1 MKKRNYIFVLA
12 TMLLGTA
19 CSQEEFTPTTEQ
31 GNEDILF
38 TATLQKEIAAES
50 RALGDNK
57 KEEVALP
64 YVKNIRVRKVDINS
78 GKTIKPTET
87 QIFKV
92 RTGNYGTLDMVD
104 EKGKPSGTAMKWTD
118 KENAVDFYA
127 WTVPTGVSIED
138 DATTG
143 TVDFALGNKYDAKS
157 TNPSD
162 TLADVVVT
170 PLEALIGAY
179 NSGKYNTNPSV
190 SLPFKHLV
198 SKVKILV
205 HWYDNSV
212 ITNKVTIT
220 FPYINK
226 VWGIAQNQ
234 TSESQGAFAISTPDK
249 DTNEALTLTM
259 AELAGDNN
267 GRYFYLPPMTGDY
280 NFSKAGDFEI
290 VCNGKTYYG
299 SLADTG
305 INSNQ
310 LAAGEY
316 MALTI
321 DLNENFN
328 AGAGATI
335 EPWSNVNDL
344 EVQANPY
351 RGIYTL
357 EGLKVLKSH
366 LASTINPLPDSLY
379 INGTGGLSGKKI
391 IRLYNDLTLTSDEE
405 CSLVLKDDM
414 IFDGLGHTITVP
426 ETKSLFGEVSATKGN
441 DIAINNIRLSGAGT
455 LATALTGVKVSN
467 CHANGTGNLVGTAN
481 NGTIFNFC
489 SAEAASS
496 LLARTT
502 SGTVTIQ
509 NCFVAYDGATGLA
522 GTGETVTAKNSF
534 FFNTAS
540 PGTGTYYNKNG
551 SSTGKAI
558 TVDTQTGQL
567 VIASTE
573 GSGQQTDKLTDL
585 LNAGSNTL
593 NSTTGQKY
601 WVYVYGKNYPVMRI
615 K

>member
-31 GNEDILF
+31 GDEDILF

-50 RALGDNK
+50 RALGENK

-64 YVKNIRVRKVDINS
+64 YVNNIRVRKVDINS

-104 EKGKPSGTAMKWTD
+104 GEGKPSGTAMKWTD
-118 KENAVDFYA
+118 KTNKVDFYA
-127 WTVPTGVSIED
+127 WTVPTGVSIEN

-143 TVDFALGNKYDAKS
+143 TVNFAAGNKYNAQS
-157 TNPSD
+157 ANTSD
-162 TLADVVVT
+162 KLADVVVT

-179 NSGKYNTNPSV
+179 NSGQYTKDPSV
-190 SLPFKHLV
+190 SLPFTHLV

-212 ITNKVTIT
+212 ITDKVTIT
-220 FPYINK
+220 FPYINE
-226 VWGIAQNQ
+226 VWGITQNQ
-234 TSESQGAFAISTPDK
+234 ESGKQSAFAISTPSNPA
-249 DTNEALTLTM
+249 TGALTLTM
-259 AELAGDNN
+259 TELAGNSN
-267 GRYFYLPPMTGDY
+267 GRYFYLPPLTGDY
-280 NFSKAGDFEI
+280 NFTEAGDFEI
-290 VCNGKTYYG
+290 SYNSKTYYG

-305 INSNQ
+305 INNGQ

-316 MALTI
+316 MVLTI

-328 AGAGATI
+328 AGAGAAI

-357 EGLKVLKSH
+357 EGLKVLKSY
-366 LASTINPLPDSLY
+366 LANTINSLPDSLY
-379 INGTGGLSGKKI
+379 IEGTGDLSGKKI
-391 IRLYNDLTLTSDEE
+391 IRLYNDLTLSNEE
-405 CSLVLKDDM
+405 WSLKLEENM
-414 IFDGLGHTITVP
+414 IFDGLGHIVNVP
-426 ETKSLFGEVSATKGN
+426 NGQSLFGEITGKAG
-441 DIAINNIRLSGAGT
+441 IEINNIRLAGEGQ
-455 LATALTGVKVSN
+455 LAASLKNVSVYN

-481 NGTIFNFC
+481 NGTTFDFC

-496 LLARTT
+496 LLAGTT
-502 SGTVTIQ
+502 SGTVTIK

-522 GTGETVTAKNSF
+522 GAGGSVTNSF
-534 FFNTAS
+534 FFDTTAK
-540 PGTGTYYNKNG
+540 TGTYYVDP
-551 SSTGKAI
+551 STSKTI
-558 TVDTQTGQL
+558 KVDAPTGEEVDDQTGQL
-567 VIASTE
+567 VISTPSD
-573 GSGQQTDKLTDL
+573 GSTQTEKLIDL
-585 LNAGSNTL
+585 LNAASNTQ
-593 NSTTGQKY
+593 NSTSQKY
-601 WVYVYGKNYPVMRI
+601 WVYVYGKIYPVMRI

>member
-19 CSQEEFTPTTEQ
+19 CSQEEFTPVTEQ

-64 YVKNIRVRKVDINS
+64 YVNNIRVRKVDINS
-78 GKTIKPTET
+78 GETIKPTET

-92 RTGNYGTLDMVD
+92 RSGNYGTLDMVD
-104 EKGKPSGTAMKWTD
+104 EKGNPSGTAMKWTD
-118 KENAVDFYA
+118 KTNKVDFYA
-127 WTVPTGVSIED
+127 WTVPTGVSIGNE
-138 DATTG
+138 ATTG
-143 TVDFALGNKYDAKS
+143 TVDFALGNKYNAQS
-157 TNPSD
+157 ANPSD
-162 TLADVVVT
+162 KLADAVVA
-170 PLEALIGAY
+170 PLEAFIGAY
-179 NSGKYNTNPSV
+179 NSGQYTEDPSV

-212 ITNKVTIT
+212 ITDMVTIT

-234 TSESQGAFAISTPDK
+234 ESGKQSAFAISAPK
-249 DTNEALTLTM
+249 DDTKEALTLPM
-259 AELAGDNN
+259 KDLAGDKN

-280 NFSKAGDFEI
+280 NFTKAGDFEI

-344 EVQANPY
+344 EAQANPY

-357 EGLKVLKSH
+357 EGLKVLKSY
-366 LASTINPLPDSLY
+366 LAGTINYLPDSLY
-379 INGTGGLSGKKI
+379 IDGTETLDGKKI
-391 IRLYNDLTLTSDEE
+391 IRLYNDLTLTSNEE

-414 IFDGLGHTITVP
+414 IFDGLGHIVTVP
-426 ETKSLFGEVSATKGN
+426 SGKSLFGKVSATKGN
-441 DIAINNIRLSGAGT
+441 DIAINNIRLEGEGQ
-455 LATALTGVKVSN
+455 LAASLENVSVYN
-467 CHANGTGNLVGTAN
+467 CHAKGAGNLVGTAK
-481 NGTIFNFC
+481 GTTKFDFC
-489 SAEAASS
+489 SAENSKKNITLMESDEGNGVTVTNSFVASS
-496 LLARTT
+496 ATGFASSGTITIQNSFIINTSDNTYWSTT
-502 SGTVTIQ
+502 AGDAGTKFDINADKVTATTVTI
-509 NCFVAYDGATGLA
+509 
-522 GTGETVTAKNSF
+522 NSKK
-534 FFNTAS
+534 T
-540 PGTGTYYNKNG
+540 
-551 SSTGKAI
+551 
-558 TVDTQTGQL
+558 
-567 VIASTE
+567 
-573 GSGQQTDKLTDL
+573 KLIDL
-585 LNAGSNTL
+585 LNEGSKD
-593 NSTTGQKY
+593 TGNQ

>member
-19 CSQEEFTPTTEQ
+19 CGQEEFTPVTEQ

-57 KEEVALP
+57 KEKVALP
-64 YVKNIRVRKVDINS
+64 YVNNIRVRKVDINS
-78 GKTIKPTET
+78 GETIKPTET

-104 EKGKPSGTAMKWTD
+104 EKGNPSGTAMKWTD
-118 KENAVDFYA
+118 KTNKVDFYA
-127 WTVPTGVSIED
+127 WTVPTGVSIGNE
-138 DATTG
+138 ATTG
-143 TVDFALGNKYDAKS
+143 TVDFALGNKYNAQS
-157 TNPSD
+157 ANPSN

-170 PLEALIGAY
+170 PLEAFIGAY
-179 NSGKYNTNPSV
+179 NSGQYTEDPSV

-212 ITNKVTIT
+212 ITDKVTIT

-226 VWGIAQNQ
+226 VWEIAQNQ
-234 TSESQGAFAISTPDK
+234 TLGSQGAFAISTPNE

-259 AELAGDNN
+259 TELAGDNN

-280 NFSKAGDFEI
+280 NFTKAGDFEI
-290 VCNGKTYYG
+290 AYNDKTYYG

-305 INSNQ
+305 INNGQ

-357 EGLKVLKSH
+357 EGLKVLKSY
-366 LASTINPLPDSLY
+366 LAGTINYLPDSLY
-379 INGTGGLSGKKI
+379 IDGTETLDGKKI
-391 IRLYNDLTLTSDEE
+391 IRLYNDLTLSDEE
-405 CSLVLKDDM
+405 WSLVLKENM
-414 IFDGLGHTITVP
+414 IFDGLGHIITVP
-426 ETKSLFGEVSATKGN
+426 GGKSLFGEVSATGN
-441 DIAINNIRLSGAGT
+441 KEIAINNIRLAGEGQ
-455 LATALTGVKVSN
+455 LAASLENVSVYN
-467 CHANGTGNLVGTAN
+467 CHANGTANLVGTAK
-481 NGTIFNFC
+481 GTTEFDFC
-489 SAEAASS
+489 SAENSAGSITLMGSAEGNDVTVTNSFVASS
-496 LLARTT
+496 ATKFV
-502 SGTVTIQ
+502 SGEGTI
-509 NCFVAYDGATGLA
+509 
-522 GTGETVTAKNSF
+522 TAKNSF
-534 FFNTAS
+534 IIKTPGNTYWSAESAS
-540 PGTGTYYNKNG
+540 GDKETTFTIDPNNVTAT
-551 SSTGKAI
+551 
-558 TVDTQTGQL
+558 TVNIDNVTT
-567 VIASTE
+567 
-573 GSGQQTDKLTDL
+573 KLIDL
-585 LNAGSNTL
+585 LNTGSEG
-593 NSTTGQKY
+593 TGNQ

>member
-78 GKTIKPTET
+78 TESTKLTET

-179 NSGKYNTNPSV
+179 NSGKYTEDPSV

-212 ITNKVTIT
+212 ITDKVTIT

-234 TSESQGAFAISTPDK
+234 ESGRQSAFAISTPK
-249 DTNEALTLTM
+249 DDTKEALTLPM
-259 AELAGDNN
+259 KDLAGDKN

-280 NFSKAGDFEI
+280 NFTKAGDFEI
-290 VCNGKTYYG
+290 VYNGKTYYG
-299 SLADTG
+299 SLADTR

-351 RGIYTL
+351 QGIYTL
-357 EGLKVLKSH
+357 EGLKVLKSY
-366 LASTINPLPDSLY
+366 LNSTSSLPDSLY
-379 INGTGGLSGKKI
+379 IEGTETLDGKKI

-441 DIAINNIRLSGAGT
+441 DISINNIRLKGAGQ
-455 LATALTGVKVSN
+455 LAASLENVSVYN
-467 CHANGTGNLVGTAN
+467 CHANGTANLVGTAKGTTKFDFCSAENSAKSITLMGSAEESNVTVTNSFVASSATKFVSGEGTITAQNSFVIN
-481 NGTIFNFC
+481 NSDNTYWSTTATLGETGTIFNINVNNVT
-489 SAEAASS
+489 A
-496 LLARTT
+496 T
-502 SGTVTIQ
+502 TVTIS
-509 NCFVAYDGATGLA
+509 D
-522 GTGETVTAKNSF
+522 VT
-534 FFNTAS
+534 T
-540 PGTGTYYNKNG
+540 
-551 SSTGKAI
+551 
-558 TVDTQTGQL
+558 
-567 VIASTE
+567 
-573 GSGQQTDKLTDL
+573 KLIDL
-585 LNAGSNTL
+585 LNTGSEG
-593 NSTTGQKY
+593 TGNQ

>member
-31 GNEDILF
+31 GDEDILF

-50 RALGDNK
+50 RALGENK

-64 YVKNIRVRKVDINS
+64 YVNNIRVRKVDINS
-78 GKTIKPTET
+78 RETIKPTET

-104 EKGKPSGTAMKWTD
+104 GEGKPSGTAMKWTD
-118 KENAVDFYA
+118 KTNKVDFYA
-127 WTVPTGVSIED
+127 WTVPTGVSIEN

-143 TVDFALGNKYDAKS
+143 TVDFAAGNKYDAQS
-157 TNPSD
+157 ANPSD
-162 TLADVVVT
+162 KLADAVVA
-170 PLEALIGAY
+170 PLEAFIGAY
-179 NSGKYNTNPSV
+179 NSGKYTEDPSV

-212 ITNKVTIT
+212 ITDEVTIT

-234 TSESQGAFAISTPDK
+234 ESGSQSAFAISTPSN
-249 DTNEALTLTM
+249 DTKEALTLTM
-259 AELAGDNN
+259 TNLAENSN
-267 GRYFYLPPMTGDY
+267 GRYFYLPPLTGDY
-280 NFSKAGDFEI
+280 NFAKAGDFEI
-290 VCNGKTYYG
+290 SYNSKTYYG

-305 INSNQ
+305 INNGQ

-316 MALTI
+316 MVLTI

-328 AGAGATI
+328 AGAGAAI

-357 EGLKVLKSH
+357 EGLKVLKSY
-366 LASTINPLPDSLY
+366 LANTINSLPDSLY
-379 INGTGGLSGKKI
+379 IEGTGDLSGKKI
-391 IRLYNDLTLTSDEE
+391 IRLYNDLTLTDEE
-405 CSLVLKDDM
+405 WSLVLEDNM
-414 IFDGLGHTITVP
+414 IFDGLGHIVNVP
-426 ETKSLFGEVSATKGN
+426 SGRSLFGEVSATADKG
-441 DIAINNIRLSGAGT
+441 IAINNIRLAGAGQLVT
-455 LATALTGVKVSN
+455 SLTNISVYN
-467 CHANGTGNLVGTAN
+467 CHTNGTANLVGTAK
-481 NGTIFNFC
+481 GTTEFNFC
-489 SAEAASS
+489 SAENNTENITLMGSAEE
-496 LLARTT
+496 RD
-502 SGTVTIQ
+502 VI
-509 NCFVAYDGATGLA
+509 V
-522 GTGETVTAKNSF
+522 KNSF
-534 FFNTAS
+534 VAS
-540 PGTGTYYNKNG
+540 SATSFAPSGTTTVQNSFII
-551 SSTGKAI
+551 SSTNNTYWSTAASGDSGTQFTI
-558 TVDTQTGQL
+558 DPNNVTTTTVNINNTT
-567 VIASTE
+567 T
-573 GSGQQTDKLTDL
+573 KLIDL
-585 LNAGSNTL
+585 LNAGSKD
-593 NSTTGQKY
+593 TGNQ

>member
-1 MKKRNYIFVLA
+1 MKKRNYIFILA

-64 YVKNIRVRKVDINS
+64 YVNNIRVRKVDINS
-78 GKTIKPTET
+78 AESTKLTET
-87 QIFKV
+87 RIFKV

-104 EKGKPSGTAMKWTD
+104 GEGKPSGTAMKWTD

-127 WTVPTGVSIED
+127 WTVPTGVSIEN

-143 TVDFALGNKYDAKS
+143 TVDFAAGNKYDAQS
-157 TNPSD
+157 ANPSD
-162 TLADVVVT
+162 KLADAVVA
-170 PLEALIGAY
+170 PLEAFIGAY
-179 NSGKYNTNPSV
+179 NSGQYTEDPSV

-212 ITNKVTIT
+212 ITDMVTIT

-234 TSESQGAFAISTPDK
+234 ESGKQSAFAISAPK
-249 DTNEALTLTM
+249 DDTKEALTLPM
-259 AELAGDNN
+259 KDLAGDKN

-280 NFSKAGDFEI
+280 NFTKAGDFEI

-344 EVQANPY
+344 EAQANPY

-357 EGLKVLKSH
+357 EGLKVLKSY
-366 LASTINPLPDSLY
+366 LAGTINYLPDSLY
-379 INGTGGLSGKKI
+379 IDGTETLDGKKI
-391 IRLYNDLTLTSDEE
+391 IRLYNDLTLTNEE
-405 CSLVLKDDM
+405 WSLALENDM
-414 IFDGLGHTITVP
+414 IFDGLGHIVTVP
-426 ETKSLFGEVSATKGN
+426 SGKSLFGEITGKTG
-441 DIAINNIRLSGAGT
+441 IEINNIRLAGEGQ
-455 LATALTGVKVSN
+455 LAASLENVSVYN
-467 CHANGTGNLVGTAN
+467 CHANGTANLVATAKGT
-481 NGTIFNFC
+481 TKFDFC
-489 SAEAASS
+489 SAENSTGSITLMGKAEESGVIVTNSFVASS
-496 LLARTT
+496 ATKFV
-502 SGTVTIQ
+502 SGEGTI
-509 NCFVAYDGATGLA
+509 
-522 GTGETVTAKNSF
+522 TAKNSF
-534 FFNTAS
+534 IIKTPNNTYWSAESAS
-540 PGTGTYYNKNG
+540 GDKGTTFTIDPNNV
-551 SSTGKAI
+551 TAT
-558 TVDTQTGQL
+558 TVTINDTAT
-567 VIASTE
+567 
-573 GSGQQTDKLTDL
+573 KLIDL
-585 LNAGSNTL
+585 LNTGSEG
-593 NSTTGQKY
+593 TGNQ

>member
-31 GNEDILF
+31 GDEDILF

-50 RALGDNK
+50 RALGDNN

-64 YVKNIRVRKVDINS
+64 YVNNIRVRKVDINS
-78 GKTIKPTET
+78 GETIKPTET

-104 EKGKPSGTAMKWTD
+104 GEGKPSGTAMKWTD
-118 KENAVDFYA
+118 KTNKVDFYA
-127 WTVPTGVSIED
+127 WTVPTGVSIEN

-143 TVDFALGNKYDAKS
+143 TVDFAAGNKYDAQS
-157 TNPSD
+157 ANPSD
-162 TLADVVVT
+162 KLADAVVA
-170 PLEALIGAY
+170 PLEAFIGAY
-179 NSGKYNTNPSV
+179 NSGKYTEDPSV

-198 SKVKILV
+198 SKVKIMV

-212 ITNKVTIT
+212 ITDQVTIT

-226 VWGIAQNQ
+226 VWEIAQNQ
-234 TSESQGAFAISTPDK
+234 ESRNQSAFAISIPNN
-249 DTNEALTLTM
+249 DTKEALTLTM
-259 AELAGDNN
+259 TNLAKNSN
-267 GRYFYLPPMTGDY
+267 GRYFYLPPLTGNY
-280 NFSKAGDFEI
+280 NFAKAGDFEI
-290 VCNGKTYYG
+290 SYNSKTYYG
-299 SLADTG
+299 SLADIG
-305 INSNQ
+305 INNGQ

-316 MALTI
+316 MVLTI

-357 EGLKVLKSH
+357 EGLKVLKSY
-366 LASTINPLPDSLY
+366 LNNTISSLPDSLY
-379 INGTGGLSGKKI
+379 INGTETLEGKKI
-391 IRLYNDLTLTSDEE
+391 IRLYNDLTLSDED

-414 IFDGLGHTITVP
+414 IFDGLGHIVNVP
-426 ETKSLFGEVSATKGN
+426 NGKSLFGDITATG
-441 DIAINNIRLSGAGT
+441 IEINNIRLSGAGA
-455 LATALTGVKVSN
+455 LATALTGVEVSN

-489 SAEAASS
+489 STEAASS
-496 LLARTT
+496 LLATT
-502 SGTVTIQ
+502 TNGTVTIK

-522 GTGETVTAKNSF
+522 GIGGTVTSKNSF
-534 FFNTAS
+534 FLSTTSGNI
-540 PGTGTYYNKNG
+540 TGTYYDESD
-551 SSTGKAI
+551 SSTGKTI
-558 TVDTQTGQL
+558 TVDTQTDQL
-567 VIASTE
+567 VVTPTE
-573 GSGQQTDKLTDL
+573 GSGQTDKLIDL
-585 LNAGSNTL
+585 LNAASNTL
-593 NSTTGQKY
+593 NSTIDQKY